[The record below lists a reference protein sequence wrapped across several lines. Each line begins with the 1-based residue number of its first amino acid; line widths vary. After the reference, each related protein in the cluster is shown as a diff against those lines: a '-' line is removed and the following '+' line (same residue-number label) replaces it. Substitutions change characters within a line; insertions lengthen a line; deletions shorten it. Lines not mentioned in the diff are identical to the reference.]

1 MALCVWL
8 LLVTII
14 PLSSAVIP
22 DFPVHARAHPIVT
35 AEQIADPSES
45 DPDDNQKF
53 VTVLM
58 DCPVCAPH
66 SKMKLHLW
74 SKPANFREICGA
86 FDDVRDSLSRHPDE
100 GSSNDEE
107 GSSSGDEESSRG
119 DEEFSSDDE
128 GSSRPQ
134 CAFANKG
141 EDLDTLIDC
150 LRHAV
155 DAIEDSQKL
164 RRSKHDYYRRRMP
177 ERSTPYD
184 DSRDTMPGRHR
195 SSDDSQDPPADQ
207 RGSSYDASASGDGGE
222 EDAAPAYDSGDGDD
236 EALDL
241 HRSDAEDPLSPR
253 HDTEEARGHEHR
265 GHGRS
270 DESLDVRRSHAEDP
284 LSPRHDTEEAR
295 GHEHRGHGR
304 SDESLDVRRSH
315 ERSDDSEEP
324 PPFPEYQRDAPN
336 LDVEVIS
343 LQNQIRDSQYPE
355 ALKHLLVLKDE
366 LATTESDITIR
377 MEGGTSSSEDLDE
390 HILPKFRIAR
400 DVLDVLFDRIF
411 PHIMKDHIEKVLG
424 AMHKRRQHW
433 GQHKEDLLDYVER
446 QLTQMLEI
454 SKVGAQEYED
464 RWKGF
469 HYGKM
474 EFHHHLQKGLY
485 DSDSD

>member
-14 PLSSAVIP
+14 PLSSAVIH

-86 FDDVRDSLSRHPDE
+86 FDDVRDSYE
-100 GSSNDEE
+100 GSSSDKE
-107 GSSSGDEESSRG
+107 GSSSGDEESSRN
-119 DEEFSSDDE
+119 DE

-141 EDLDTLIDC
+141 EDLGTLIDC

-155 DAIEDSQKL
+155 ESIEHLEKL

-222 EDAAPAYDSGDGDD
+222 EDAAPAYDSGDGDE

-241 HRSDAEDPLSPR
+241 HRSRAEDPLSRR
-253 HDTEEARGHEHR
+253 HEIEEA
-265 GHGRS
+265 
-270 DESLDVRRSHAEDP
+270 
-284 LSPRHDTEEAR
+284 
-295 GHEHRGHGR
+295 RGHGR

-355 ALKHLLVLKDE
+355 ALKHLSGLTKE
-366 LATTESDITIR
+366 LATAESDITIR
-377 MEGGTSSSEDLDE
+377 MEHGASSPEDR

-411 PHIMKDHIEKVLG
+411 PHIMKDHIENVLK
-424 AMHKRRQHW
+424 AIHERRED
-433 GQHKEDLLDYVER
+433 KEDLLAYVGNE
-446 QLTQMLEI
+446 LFSELIQMLDI
-454 SKVGAQEYED
+454 SKVGAQE
-464 RWKGF
+464 
-469 HYGKM
+469 M
-474 EFHHHLQKGLY
+474 EIHHLKNGHKGLY
-485 DSDSD
+485 K

>member
-14 PLSSAVIP
+14 PLSSAVIH

-107 GSSSGDEESSRG
+107 GSSSGDEESSRN
-119 DEEFSSDDE
+119 DE

-141 EDLDTLIDC
+141 EDLGTLIDC

-155 DAIEDSQKL
+155 DAIEHSEKL
-164 RRSKHDYYRRRMP
+164 RRSKHDTSSMERNVDSRGYNRYYYRRRMP
-177 ERSTPYD
+177 QRSTSFDDRLPERPQSFD
-184 DSRDTMPGRHR
+184 DSRETMQERHR
-195 SSDDSQDPPADQ
+195 SSDDALTPDP
-207 RGSSYDASASGDGGE
+207 RESSYEVSAE
-222 EDAAPAYDSGDGDD
+222 EDAAPAYDSGDGDE

-241 HRSDAEDPLSPR
+241 HRSRAEDPLSRR
-253 HDTEEARGHEHR
+253 HEIEEA
-265 GHGRS
+265 
-270 DESLDVRRSHAEDP
+270 
-284 LSPRHDTEEAR
+284 
-295 GHEHRGHGR
+295 RGHGR

>member
-14 PLSSAVIP
+14 PLSSAVIH

-86 FDDVRDSLSRHPDE
+86 FDDVRDSYE
-100 GSSNDEE
+100 GSSSDKE
-107 GSSSGDEESSRG
+107 GSSSGDEESSRN
-119 DEEFSSDDE
+119 DE

-141 EDLDTLIDC
+141 EDLGTLIDC

-155 DAIEDSQKL
+155 DAIEHSEKL

-207 RGSSYDASASGDGGE
+207 HGSSYDASASGDGGE
-222 EDAAPAYDSGDGDD
+222 EDAAPAYDSGDGDE
-236 EALDL
+236 EALDVR
-241 HRSDAEDPLSPR
+241 RSRAEDPLSRR
-253 HDTEEARGHEHR
+253 HEIEEA
-265 GHGRS
+265 
-270 DESLDVRRSHAEDP
+270 
-284 LSPRHDTEEAR
+284 
-295 GHEHRGHGR
+295 RGHGR

-411 PHIMKDHIEKVLG
+411 PHIMKDHIENVLK
-424 AMHKRRQHW
+424 AIHERRE
-433 GQHKEDLLDYVER
+433 HKEVLLAYVQKELFSE
-446 QLTQMLEI
+446 LTQMLDI
-454 SKVGAQEYED
+454 SYGKIVGSED

-469 HYGKM
+469 HM
-474 EFHHHLQKGLY
+474 EKNGN
-485 DSDSD
+485 SPS

>member
-14 PLSSAVIP
+14 PLSSAVIH

-35 AEQIADPSES
+35 AEQIADPSGS
-45 DPDDNQKF
+45 DPHDNQKF

-86 FDDVRDSLSRHPDE
+86 FDDVRDSYE
-100 GSSNDEE
+100 GSSSDKE
-107 GSSSGDEESSRG
+107 GSSSGDEESSRN
-119 DEEFSSDDE
+119 DE

-155 DAIEDSQKL
+155 ESIEHLEKL

-207 RGSSYDASASGDGGE
+207 HGSAYEVSVSGDGSE
-222 EDAAPAYDSGDGDD
+222 EEAVPAHASEDAVAEGHAHRGHGRNDDSYEVSAYDSGDGDE
-236 EALDL
+236 EALDVR
-241 HRSDAEDPLSPR
+241 RSRAEDPLSRR
-253 HDTEEARGHEHR
+253 HEIEEA
-265 GHGRS
+265 
-270 DESLDVRRSHAEDP
+270 
-284 LSPRHDTEEAR
+284 
-295 GHEHRGHGR
+295 RGHGR

-315 ERSDDSEEP
+315 EGSDDSEEP